1 MSYTDERK
9 QVNNMR
15 SEHGNCNHPDEVGY
29 DRTRGDE
36 IARRSE
42 DGLAEKAE
50 RKMEKAEKKIEKAEK
65 KLEKAGEKF
74 AKGYVNDGERKLEKA
89 EKKLHKAQEKMEDGP
104 DGINRNIDRAK
115 ERIERETDQ
124 LESRVSY
131 DRRHETKE

>member
-50 RKMEKAEKKIEKAEK
+50 RKMEKA
-65 KLEKAGEKF
+65 GEKF

-89 EKKLHKAQEKMEDGP
+89 EKKLHKAQEKMEDVP

>member
-1 MSYTDERK
+1 MGIVIIRMKSDMTERGE
-9 QVNNMR
+9 MR
-15 SEHGNCNHPDEVGY
+15 LLE
-29 DRTRGDE
+29 
-36 IARRSE
+36 
-42 DGLAEKAE
+42 GLKTE

-89 EKKLHKAQEKMEDGP
+89 EKKLHKAQEKMEDVP